1 MARLTIQGEAGS
13 ALAALEKLSALIAQA
28 NASTSS
34 LVAASRTL
42 KTEYT
47 EAAKAAGAFTRSLND
62 SLRTASLL
70 ADEGRQI
77 ASGFSA
83 AAGAIAGTV
92 SGLQTATREARAF
105 RDTMIQAARAASVA
119 ASASS
124 RGAASRSTASASV
137 PSGGGFSTGGG
148 AFVFNGLDGRVPASQ
163 AFAISQSERDAFN
176 RRNAGATASASG
188 STGFLF
194 QPPTARPSSASS
206 SPTSLFGGRFSFGAG
221 SGVAPRTFV
230 NNLSSLT
237 GSGIGQQL
245 GDAGGS
251 AISAIAGGVA
261 KVPGLLLSGLASIGS
276 SIGSFIVGTFSKA
289 FDVVFGIVKTGLIAA
304 VGVAAVAGGAALKNA
319 IAEQPIAEGF
329 GSLSKSRGLGD
340 QAAVLNELR
349 SAAKG
354 TASDLDLMRNANAAL
369 LLGAAQNTEQLKF
382 LIEAGRRL
390 GKVMGR
396 DATEGFNDL
405 AVGIGRQS
413 RLILDNL
420 GLIVRTED
428 AQDAYAKSVGT
439 TADKLGENEKR
450 LAFQTA
456 AFEAIRSKMAELGP
470 EELLAVDNIGKL
482 GAAYSNLSTAIAREA
497 IPAISE
503 IAGKWAAFIGG
514 FKPGEL
520 SESIGGMFE
529 YFKTKGSEALDY
541 VFGAKSATRSSLSSF
556 GSALGEAITNPSE
569 AAFEVLGVRFDE
581 LLEVAGYG
589 FKELWDKFKS
599 YAAQAL
605 AEVSVGLLT
614 LGLAEPDR
622 SGFNAERSGLGKV
635 AENNRDATRQNADR
649 KVAQI
654 LEDAAAKKAAAD
666 AGKALGGV
674 STASGTANGSSVAAG
689 AANAGNAL
697 VDAAGA
703 EREARDLETE
713 ATKKEKEA
721 KEEST
726 KASKALDQ
734 ALDELADSMEK
745 DRRAIEKE
753 VTERERALASLTSAK
768 GDLSAAIAGQDKP
781 KEFVELVGDLAAHL
795 RSFPVEFDKIATEL
809 GAANQAIADNTAKLE
824 QDLDAA
830 ARSFLEATD
839 RRAKSFLLGGEVP
852 GETTRVRA
860 LQSAARRQQRRTNRD
875 IFQQETGSFGFS
887 QIQGPGLVPTSGDN
901 QRGGPLSSLPSG
913 LGSALQRIIQDDGST
928 AIGNLAEQITG
939 IVSDA
944 ADRARELNVKRA
956 EVLAREE
963 EAHKAQLEAFDLAL
977 EVEQEAINQATTL
990 SAAVEAQKA
999 KVAGLEKQIDEL
1011 RRAVRKAV

>member
-13 ALAALEKLSALIAQA
+13 AIAALEKLSALISQA

-47 EAAKAAGAFTRSLND
+47 EAARAAATFTRALND

-77 ASGFSA
+77 AGGFNA
-83 AAGAIAGTV
+83 AAGAIASTV
-92 SGLQTATREARAF
+92 SGLQTATREARAY
-105 RDTMIQAARAASVA
+105 RDTLIQSARAASVV
-119 ASASS
+119 ASATGRATLPSS
-124 RGAASRSTASASV
+124 GVVPSSSTLTATGAAGFA
-137 PSGGGFSTGGG
+137 FSTGNLPGFS
-148 AFVFNGLDGRVPASQ
+148 APA
-163 AFAISQSERDAFN
+163 AP
-176 RRNAGATASASG
+176 RRPAATG
-188 STGFLF
+188 S
-194 QPPTARPSSASS
+194 S
-206 SPTSLFGGRFSFGAG
+206 GRFSFAAG

-237 GSGIGQQL
+237 GAGIGQQL

-261 KVPGLLLSGLASIGS
+261 KLPGLLLSGLTSIGS
-276 SIGSFIVGTFSKA
+276 AIGSFIVGTFEKA
-289 FDVVFGIVKTGLIAA
+289 FDVVFGFVKTGLIAA
-304 VGVAAVAGGAALKNA
+304 IGVAAVAGGAALRNA

-329 GSLSKSRGLGD
+329 GSLTKSRGLGD

-349 SAAKG
+349 AAAKG

-369 LLGAAQNTEQLKF
+369 LLGAAQNTEQLGF
-382 LIEAGRRL
+382 LVEAGRRL

-456 AFEAIRSKMAELGP
+456 AFESIRSKLAELGP
-470 EELLAVDNIGKL
+470 EQILAVDNISKL

-497 IPAISE
+497 VPAISE
-503 IAGKWAAFIGG
+503 VAGKWSAFVGG
-514 FKPGEL
+514 FEPGEL
-520 SESIGGMFE
+520 SKSIGGIFE
-529 YFKTKGSEALDY
+529 YFKTKGGEALDF
-541 VFGAKSATRSSLSSF
+541 VFGAKSTTRSAISSF
-556 GSALGEAITNPSE
+556 GAALGEALTNPST

-581 LLEVAGYG
+581 LLDLAGYG
-589 FKELWDKFKS
+589 FKELWERFKS
-599 YAAQAL
+599 YAAQAIAETGVALATLGIAELGDSASAAFQADRAGISATADANRAATKRNADAKVARIL
-605 AEVSVGLLT
+605 AEAASQSS
-614 LGLAEPDR
+614 PDR
-622 SGFNAERSGLGKV
+622 ASQPFGGV
-635 AENNRDATRQNADR
+635 
-649 KVAQI
+649 
-654 LEDAAAKKAAAD
+654 AAASS
-666 AGKALGGV
+666 AGAP
-674 STASGTANGSSVAAG
+674 AAAG
-689 AANAGNAL
+689 ANPL
-697 VDAAGA
+697 VEAAQA
-703 EREARDLETE
+703 EREARDENTAAIE
-713 ATKKEKEA
+713 AEKAA
-721 KEEST
+721 KEESK
-726 KASKALDQ
+726 KAAKALDQ
-734 ALDELADSMEK
+734 ALDDMADSLEK
-745 DRRAIEKE
+745 DRRALEKD
-753 VTERERALASLTSAK
+753 VTERERALAALTSAK
-768 GDLSAAIAGQDKP
+768 GDISAALAGRDKP
-781 KEFVELVGDLAAHL
+781 KEFVELVGDLASHL
-795 RSFPVEFDKIATEL
+795 RSFPAEFEKIADEL
-809 GAANQAIADNTAKLE
+809 SSANKAIADNTSKLE
-824 QDLDAA
+824 HDIDAA

-839 RRAKSFLLGGEVP
+839 KRARSFLLGGEVP

-875 IFQQETGSFGFS
+875 IFQSAVGSVGFS
-887 QIQGPGLVPTSGDN
+887 DIQGSGFIPTSADT
-901 QRGGPLSSLPSG
+901 RRSGPLSSLPSG
-913 LGSALQRIIQDDGST
+913 LGSALQRIVQDDGST

-944 ADRARELNVKRA
+944 ADRAKELNAKRA

-977 EVEQEAINQATTL
+977 EVEQEAINQATSL